1 VLRRRRS
8 CERASGLGTL
18 VADGAARTI
27 ARGAG
32 LAGQAWESGEP
43 VYEPC
48 FAPDR
53 GYREAAAANACGLSA
68 SLAVPVA
75 GATDVLAVVVFHL
88 REGSPRSAA
97 LLHFVSAVIAQLS
110 APLARVSVDLAV
122 QHIARGPCALFDSL
136 ADFVVTTDMDG
147 RIAYCN
153 DAFLSAMQRVRVP
166 VIGGDVFTL
175 FSTDPVRDR
184 ARVRRAIEGRR
195 VAPVELDLRGGDG
208 VRRRVRW
215 QGVVMASDDGV
226 PQGIAAIGTDVTEA
240 YRSRRT
246 NDILAESIDGT
257 REAIVLV
264 DADGRVGW
272 LNRRFAALLD
282 MPRESVVGAS
292 LPTLAAERVGQYAL
306 DALVDYCKAGVRVR
320 ADHEHRLPGGE
331 RVMLR
336 TAFDPV
342 RDDEGRVLHYL
353 ATMRDVTSERARQ
366 RELLRLSSAVH
377 VSTEGIAVTDGL
389 GNFVVV
395 NEAFAQLHGYALT
408 SDLHG
413 TPWQGR
419 IAPTVPATYTLEI
432 LRALARHGTWTGDLA
447 VRRRDGTELV
457 ARYALSMLDD
467 DGVVIAAHDQTARIA
482 AERDLV
488 RARDA
493 AEAATRAQANFVSVV
508 SHELRTPLNAIIGFS
523 NIVVKRS
530 GARLDDKD
538 RDYLA
543 RVREGGM
550 TLLTLI
556 DEILTHAKV
565 EAGSLSIERSRVDV
579 GALVHDVARLG
590 EGLKRG
596 PGVTMRVDVQPGLP
610 AAFVDPLRLTQVV
623 TNLVSNALKF
633 TEAGAVVL
641 SLTGTSDGGLQ
652 LVVSDSGI
660 GIPPERLEA
669 IWKPFEQAEAGTT
682 RRFGGTGLGLPIVR
696 SLATLMGLSV
706 DVTSRVGTG
715 SVFTV
720 RIPPQWVLPEP
731 ERASTATSLANR
743 GSPILKTS

>member
-1 VLRRRRS
+1 
-8 CERASGLGTL
+8 
-18 VADGAARTI
+18 
-27 ARGAG
+27 
-32 LAGQAWESGEP
+32 
-43 VYEPC
+43 
-48 FAPDR
+48 
-53 GYREAAAANACGLSA
+53 
-68 SLAVPVA
+68 
-75 GATDVLAVVVFHL
+75 VV
-88 REGSPRSAA
+88 S
-97 LLHFVSAVIAQLS
+97 
-110 APLARVSVDLAV
+110 
-122 QHIARGPCALFDSL
+122 
-136 ADFVVTTDMDG
+136 TDMDG

-153 DAFLSAMQRVRVP
+153 EAFFSVMQRARGP
-166 VIGGDVFTL
+166 VVGGDVFTL
-175 FSTDPVRDR
+175 FSDDPVRDR
-184 ARVRRAIEGRR
+184 AQVRRALEGGRLL
-195 VAPVELDLRGGDG
+195 PVELDVRGADG
-208 VRRRVRW
+208 MRRRVRW
-215 QGVVMASDDGV
+215 QGVILTSDAGV
-226 PQGIAAIGTDVTEA
+226 RQGIAAIGTDVTEA
-240 YRSRRT
+240 YRTRRT

-257 REAIVLV
+257 REAIVLI

-272 LNRRFAALLD
+272 LNRRFATLLD
-282 MPRESVVGAS
+282 LPRESVVGAS
-292 LPTLAAERVGQYAL
+292 LPSLAAAHPGLNAL

-331 RVMLR
+331 RVLLR

-342 RDDEGRVLHYL
+342 RDDEGTVLHYL
-353 ATMRDVTSERARQ
+353 ATMRDVTIERARQ

-395 NEAFAQLHGYALT
+395 NESFAQLHGYALT

-419 IAPTVPATYTLEI
+419 IAPSVPATYTLEI

-447 VRRRDGTELV
+447 VRRRDGSELV
-457 ARYALSMLDD
+457 ARYALSILDD
-467 DGVVIAAHDQTARIA
+467 EGVVIAAHDQTARIA

-550 TLLTLI
+550 TLLALI

-579 GALVHDVARLG
+579 GTLVHDVARLG

-596 PGVTMRVDVQPGLP
+596 ADVTLRVDVEPGLP
-610 AAFVDPLRLTQVV
+610 TALVDALRLTQVV

-633 TEAGAVVL
+633 TQAGAVVL
-641 SLTGTSDGGLQ
+641 SLTGGADGGLQ
-652 LVVSDSGI
+652 LAVSDSGI

-669 IWKPFEQAEAGTT
+669 IWKPFEQAEVGTT
-682 RRFGGTGLGLPIVR
+682 RRYGGTGLGLPIVR

-706 DVTSRVGTG
+706 EVSSRVGTG

-720 RIPPQWVLPEP
+720 RIPPQWVLADEAPAATGSSFANP
-731 ERASTATSLANR
+731 ASS
-743 GSPILKTS
+743 ILKKS